1 LIREM
6 GCEERMTLTNMS
18 IEGGARTAIVEPDQK
33 VYDYLKNAPFSPK
46 GEEWDEAVK
55 KWEELKTDPNA
66 RYDHIP
72 RLRRDK
78 P

>member
-1 LIREM
+1 
-6 GCEERMTLTNMS
+6 LTNMS

-33 VYDYLKNAPFSPK
+33 VYDYLKNAPSAEGRGVGGGRQEMGGVEDRPQRP
-46 GEEWDEAVK
+46 
-55 KWEELKTDPNA
+55 L
-66 RYDHIP
+66 RHIP